1 MTDGKGDVY
10 MARGVLALSAAV
22 LAVWLALGRGGV
34 EVRTVRVEPVQAM
47 SDFYTDRGTLREDE
61 LDRLREIMADE
72 SAPEEIRLAAGRR
85 ELELM
90 DRSQKEA
97 AIEAVLDGQ
106 EETLRAELSAQ
117 GLYLTDR
124 LSPGYGD
131 MPVAQTRE
139 ICEVLSAQ
147 RAIGLTVSAGGVMI
161 PRKSVTAVM
170 GVSDVPVAR
179 RPTGCAGCAARETC
193 TLRRR

>member
-72 SAPEEIRLAAGRR
+72 SVPEEIRL
-85 ELELM
+85 
-90 DRSQKEA
+90 
-97 AIEAVLDGQ
+97 EAVLTARGYAPAVVTVQPDSVNV
-106 EETLRAELSAQ
+106 LIRAESI
-117 GLYLTDR
+117 T
-124 LSPGYGD
+124 
-131 MPVAQTRE
+131 
-139 ICEVLSAQ
+139 Q
-147 RAIGLTVSAGGVMI
+147 RDAAVILDLVM
-161 PRKSVTAVM
+161 
-170 GVSDVPVAR
+170 
-179 RPTGCAGCAARETC
+179 RETGV
-193 TLRRR
+193 TGGNVKIIPVN

>member
-72 SAPEEIRLAAGRR
+72 SVPEEIRLAAGLR

-97 AIEAVLDGQ
+97 AIEAVLTARGYAPAVVTVQPDSVNV
-106 EETLRAELSAQ
+106 LIRAESI
-117 GLYLTDR
+117 T
-124 LSPGYGD
+124 
-131 MPVAQTRE
+131 
-139 ICEVLSAQ
+139 Q
-147 RAIGLTVSAGGVMI
+147 RDAAVILDLVM
-161 PRKSVTAVM
+161 
-170 GVSDVPVAR
+170 
-179 RPTGCAGCAARETC
+179 RETGV
-193 TLRRR
+193 TGGNVKIIPVN